1 MDNLFL
7 AKSYPNPISISQHT
21 AEMLKLV
28 DELKQAFP
36 EILTEKD
43 WNILKLAVIHHDIG
57 KINATFQNK
66 IYVRLKNSIVLPDV
80 FDGSFEIPHG
90 FLSTCMIDY
99 ERIQKEYG
107 FSQDETR
114 LLAMSIYYHHHR
126 NIKYDDN
133 QLKKTLEDNI
143 KPYITNF
150 KKEFIF
156 GKIADVPDFEH
167 INTNVNL
174 ERLVKAKDKE
184 LYTKYV
190 KIKGLLNRVD
200 YTASAGITEIE
211 KNPFDNDNESVDQ
224 KVLKKY
230 TTDGNSLADVQK
242 YLYENSDKNIIITA
256 STGIGKTEGALL
268 WTRSNKGF
276 YTLPLRVT
284 INAIYNRIKG
294 SSEENSLNYFPVA
307 LLHSDSLSVYLNETE
322 SYEAS
327 IFMDSEARLFT
338 APLTITTVDQ
348 LFRFVFR
355 YHGYEM
361 IPATLMY
368 SRVVIDEIQM
378 YSPPIIACILYGL
391 REICRLGGKF
401 LIMTATM
408 PKIFIN
414 ILEDKLKM
422 KASEAFELPAPFL
435 RDSNRT
441 DKAKHFVK
449 LYESELDI
457 KQIEKDSLNHKV
469 LVLVNTVAKAQE
481 IYGKLNVDNKWL
493 LHSLFTREH
502 RSILEKQIIN
512 FSKDDNA
519 KGVWVSTQIVEAS
532 LDIDFDILH
541 TEMCTIDSLLQR
553 MGRILRGRNRFLV
566 DKLPNIHVYT
576 KDVSGLY
583 RVIDKEIYD
592 FSLNVLRKFVDADNQ
607 QILTEEDKQ
616 SIIQNVYDPELN
628 PKILESN
635 YYKDILNYISYLK
648 SIQDKPY
655 QLEKNETKFRDI
667 VSELV
672 IPRSIYDD
680 LDSRGI
686 LQQMEEQFQKVDS
699 AKKRQIIGD
708 ILKHTIQ
715 VSHFYD
721 KELLSNISNILLEEA
736 GKRAFADTGIK
747 ICDCP
752 YDFNIVEKKGLG
764 LQRRMTKEEKDRIQT
779 QNSIC

>member
-7 AKSYPNPISISQHT
+7 AKSYPSPITISQHT
-21 AEMLKLV
+21 VEMLKLV
-28 DELKQAFP
+28 NELRQGFP
-36 EILTEKD
+36 EILTEKE

-57 KINATFQNK
+57 KINAAFQNK
-66 IYVRLKNSIVLPDV
+66 IYVKLKKSIALPDV

-99 ERIQKEYG
+99 ERVQREYG
-107 FSQDETR
+107 FTNNEVR

-126 NIKYDDN
+126 KMDYDDV
-133 QLKKTLEDNI
+133 QLKKTLEDNV
-143 KPYITNF
+143 KPYIPMFKTNF
-150 KKEFIF
+150 EFGLI
-156 GKIADVPDFEH
+156 DDEPDFENV
-167 INTNVNL
+167 NTNIDLNKL
-174 ERLVKAKDKE
+174 AKTKE
-184 LYTKYV
+184 LYTKYI
-190 KIKGLLNRVD
+190 KIKGLLNRID
-200 YTASAGITEIE
+200 YTASAGINEIE
-211 KNPFDNDNESVDQ
+211 KKPSDSYNESVDQ
-224 KVLKKY
+224 KVINKY
-230 TTDGNSLADVQK
+230 TTSGNLLADVQK
-242 YLYENSDKNIIITA
+242 YLYDNSDKNIILTA

-268 WTRSNKGF
+268 WIGPNKGF

-294 SSEENSLNYFPVA
+294 SSEENSLNYAPVT
-307 LLHSDSLSVYLNETE
+307 LLHSDSLSVYLKETE

-327 IFMDSEARLFT
+327 IYMDSEARLFT
-338 APLTITTVDQ
+338 APLTVTTVDQ

-368 SRVVIDEIQM
+368 SKVVIDEIQM

-391 REICRLGGKF
+391 REISRLGGKF

-408 PKIFIN
+408 PKVFIK
-414 ILEDKLKM
+414 ILEEKLKM
-422 KASEAFELPAPFL
+422 KASEAFELPPPFL
-435 RDSNRT
+435 LDSNRT
-441 DKAKHFVK
+441 DKAKHFLK
-449 LYESELDI
+449 LHESELDI

-469 LVLVNTVAKAQE
+469 LVIVNTVAKAQE
-481 IYGKLNVDNKWL
+481 IYEKLTVGNKWL

-502 RSILEKQIIN
+502 RNIIEKQIIN
-512 FSKDDNA
+512 FSKDENA

-553 MGRILRGRNRFLV
+553 MGRILRGRNRFLIE
-566 DKLPNIHVYT
+566 KLPNINVYT

-592 FSLNVLRKFVDADNQ
+592 FSLVALKKFLDADNQ

-616 SIIQNVYDPELN
+616 NIIQNVYDPELN

-635 YYKDILNYISYLK
+635 YYKDILNYIGYLQ
-648 SIQDKPY
+648 SIQYKPY

-672 IPRSIYDD
+672 IPRSIYDE
-680 LDSRGI
+680 LDKKGI
-686 LQQMEEQFQKVDS
+686 LLQMEEQFGKADS
-699 AKKRQIIGD
+699 ARKRQILDD
-708 ILKHTIQ
+708 ILIHTIQ
-715 VSHFYD
+715 VSYFYD
-721 KELLSNISNILLEEA
+721 EKLLSSISNVLLKEA
-736 GKRAFADTGIK
+736 GKRAFVETGIK

-752 YDFNIVEKKGLG
+752 YHFDEGKKKGLG
-764 LQRRMTKEEKDRIQT
+764 LQRKITKEERDRFQT
-779 QNSIC
+779 QSSIC